1 MIKRTQDSSNL
12 YLSSN
17 LQSSEEQKYF
27 IIHRKSFE
35 RYIQIIAW
43 QITQNI
49 VSGWKSSS
57 YHLVLGVTRSLLK
70 PNLPLPPLFLSH
82 ILLHP
87 PRCHSSG
94 GRNFCEVQN
103 FFCPPPR
110 ASSVGANSICKFK
123 TFGFL
128 NMRYFKG
135 INTVQLPYNYCFISP
150 SNKTSREKNI
160 VYVSND

>member
-1 MIKRTQDSSNL
+1 MTNNTKYRFRLEILK
-12 YLSSN
+12 LSPGPRCY
-17 LQSSEEQKYF
+17 K
-27 IIHRKSFE
+27 KP
-35 RYIQIIAW
+35 
-43 QITQNI
+43 
-49 VSGWKSSS
+49 
-57 YHLVLGVTRSLLK
+57 LLK
-70 PNLPLPPLFLSH
+70 PNLLLPPLFLSH